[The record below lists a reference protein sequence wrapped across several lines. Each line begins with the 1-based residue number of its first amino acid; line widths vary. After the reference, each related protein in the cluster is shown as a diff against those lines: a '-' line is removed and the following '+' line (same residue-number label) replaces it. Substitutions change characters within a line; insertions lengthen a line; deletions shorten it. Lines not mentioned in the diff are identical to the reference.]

1 MRESLAALVRFCL
14 VGILNTALGLGVILA
29 LEFVLHV
36 PSAAANLLGYVVGWV
51 VSYGLHRKYVFSGNP
66 PSRGA
71 TIRYVVAV
79 ALSFSLN
86 QTVLSGCLHLLG
98 GEASGRLLAQM
109 AGVIAYSGTLFVLCR
124 WWVFAARSDRS
135 VGV

>member
-1 MRESLAALVRFCL
+1 MLERLALLVRFCL
-14 VGILNTALGLGVILA
+14 VGIINTALGLGVILV
-29 LEFVLHV
+29 LELVLHA

-51 VSYGLHRKYVFSGNP
+51 VSYGLHRNYVFSGDP
-66 PSRGA
+66 PSSGA

-86 QTVLSGCLHLLG
+86 QTVLSGGLHLLG

-109 AGVIAYSGTLFVLCR
+109 AGVIAYSATLFALCR
-124 WWVFAARSDRS
+124 WWVFAGRLDKN
-135 VGV
+135 VGT